1 MRVLGSC
8 SALALA
14 LLVAGAALAQS
25 PAQPRAAAPS
35 KAEPGKAVPA
45 QPAPAP
51 TGAPAINLPQGA
63 AQKVKPPADFLVDC
77 AELPADA
84 VKEVPAE
91 VARWSVLYC
100 TKNGQLF
107 SSNDKYFS
115 AFPGTGLRGAFL
127 AGELSGR
134 PGAGGRKAYF
144 KKISYAPLTP
154 DEAKK
159 LEVGLGP
166 QELALLK
173 DKPLF
178 KLDLTVDTGQT
189 SSMVVI
195 APEQDPFWV
204 IPILGDK
211 LNRAGFYVAS
221 LDYVNRKR

>member
-25 PAQPRAAAPS
+25 PAQPRAAAPPQS
-35 KAEPGKAVPA
+35 QPGKAAPA
-45 QPAPAP
+45 QTGVAPAA
-51 TGAPAINLPQGA
+51 GPAINLPREA

-84 VKEVPAE
+84 IKEVPAA
-91 VARWSVLYC
+91 VSRWAVLYC

-134 PGAGGRKAYF
+134 PGPGGRKAYF
-144 KKISYAPLTP
+144 KKIDYAPLP
-154 DEAKK
+154 PGDAKK

-178 KLDLTVDTGQT
+178 RLDLTVDTGQT

-195 APEQDPFWV
+195 DPEQDPFWV
-204 IPILGDK
+204 IPIVGDK